1 MSVSRKAADDLAEVV
16 ADPVRDEPPQT
27 DPSAVQQIDAPILM
41 TVMDRLPLSVTVQG
55 EDGRFLYVNEKAA
68 AHLAIEPESL
78 IGRSPADFL
87 SATDA
92 VNRRDWELNILGQG
106 DAIVAEETL
115 PEQDGERIWRITH
128 APVQCGDQK
137 FLVSSSIDITEFKQT
152 ERELA
157 ESAHID
163 KLTGLPDRVM
173 MHRHVNSM
181 IRHDNGTARFALAF
195 IDLDN
200 FKHINDYYSH
210 AVGDALL
217 VKMGERI
224 AKTLRPGDMLARIG
238 GDEFV
243 LIVAGIESED
253 DAKSIVVEKMT
264 ALRQPFQIEDF
275 EVFGSCSIGISVY
288 PHHGRNYETLRCNA
302 DSAMYQAKRGSKG
315 GVVLFDPEVGN
326 TAVARMEAE
335 QRLRLAIRDR
345 KLCCAFQPKVDIKTQ
360 KVVGFE
366 TLVRWRDDNGE
377 LHPPGEF
384 IALAIELGLI
394 NAVAQFVLEQTLAS
408 IDQLDAMFGPETSV
422 SINIAAKQ
430 ASDAEFMNEMADV
443 LRESGLAHRF
453 MIELTE
459 EAFLAKGEFQTQILP
474 ILREIGVKV
483 SIDDFGTG
491 YSSLG
496 ALADIVADEIKI
508 DRSFITAIHE
518 RPRNQSILRAI
529 ESIGHALGMS
539 IIAEGVETHEE
550 LAYLHAATRI
560 RLAQGFYFSK
570 PIYLDDVSQ
579 GNVSAQSIFRSRDVG
594 DKAPFQRVLAR
605 RDPYYRRRGSAK
617 GL

>member
-1 MSVSRKAADDLAEVV
+1 VSVSRKAADDSAGVT
-16 ADPVRDEPPQT
+16 ADSVGNTPLQT
-27 DPSAVQQIDAPILM
+27 LQQVDAPILM
-41 TVMDRLPLSVTVQG
+41 TVMDRLPLSVTVQS

-68 AHLAIEPESL
+68 AHLAMAPESL

-92 VNRRDWELNILGQG
+92 VSRREWELNILGQG
-106 DAIVAEETL
+106 DAVVAEETL

-137 FLVSSSIDITEFKQT
+137 LLISSSIDITDFRQT

-163 KLTGLPDRVM
+163 KLTGLPDRAL
-173 MHRHVNSM
+173 MHHYVDSM
-181 IRHDNGTARFALAF
+181 IRHDSGTARFALAF

-217 VKMGERI
+217 VKIGERI
-224 AKTLRPGDMLARIG
+224 AKTLRPRDMLARIG

-243 LIVAGIESED
+243 LIVADIESED
-253 DAKSIVVEKMT
+253 DAKAIVAEKVT

-288 PHHGRNYETLRCNA
+288 PHHGRTYETLRRNA

-326 TAVARMEAE
+326 AAVARMEAE

-377 LHPPGEF
+377 LHAPSEF

-408 IDQLDAMFGPETSV
+408 IDQLDALFGPDTSI

-430 ASDAEFMNEMADV
+430 ASDTQFMTEMAEV

-459 EAFLAKGEFQTQILP
+459 EALLATGVFQTQILP
-474 ILREIGVKV
+474 IYREIGVKI

-560 RLAQGFYFSK
+560 RLAQGYYFSK
-570 PIYLDDVSQ
+570 PIYLDDENQ
-579 GNVSAQSIFRSRDVG
+579 GNVGTQSIFRSRDFD

-605 RDPYYRRRGSAK
+605 RDPYYRRRRSAK